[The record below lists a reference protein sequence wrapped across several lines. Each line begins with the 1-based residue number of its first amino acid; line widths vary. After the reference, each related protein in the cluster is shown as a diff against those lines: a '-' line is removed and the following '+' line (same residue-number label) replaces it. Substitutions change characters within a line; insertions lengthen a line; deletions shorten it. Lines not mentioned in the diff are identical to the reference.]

1 MKVDFLFDSNSLH
14 LGLLPG
20 EGLQLPVVVE
30 DGELDGVPPGVEAH
44 GELRLTPGVGDPDEL
59 PPVLG
64 GPPVAEGG
72 HKAELLGQT
81 LVKDSPKIEQ
91 EKCLTSRTVQ
101 EFTSVL

>member
-1 MKVDFLFDSNSLH
+1 MKINFLFGSNSLH
-14 LGLLPG
+14 LSLLPG

-44 GELRLTPGVGDPDEL
+44 GELRLAPGVGDPDQL

-72 HKAELLGQT
+72 HKAELLRQT
-81 LVKDSPKIEQ
+81 LVKNSPTNRQLNEI
-91 EKCLTSRTVQ
+91 
-101 EFTSVL
+101 F